1 MRSMWL
7 WLARTMGAVLTTV
20 IIFFVVFGLMMTAST
35 WSSLLFP
42 VAKITVTGGYWEGNN
57 YVISGV
63 LDKYRGCEF
72 VGMTMRDAQTG
83 REFTFTTP
91 QRPPGQTSSRPA
103 VEAQPFEDWIVVDPP
118 AHGARVNM
126 FTHHKCHE
134 LWDTFSAVGSFD
146 ISPKEFSQ

>member
-1 MRSMWL
+1 MWL

-42 VAKITVTGGYWEGNN
+42 VAKVTVTKGEWVGNN
-57 YVISGV
+57 YVIHGV

-72 VGMTMRDAQTG
+72 VGMTMRDDRTG
-83 REFTFTTP
+83 KELEFVTP
-91 QRPPGQTSSRPA
+91 LRPPGQTSSRPA
-103 VEAQPFEDWIVVDPP
+103 VDNQPFEDWVVVNPP

-134 LWDTFSAVGSFD
+134 LWDTFSHVGTFD
-146 ISPKEFSQ
+146 IPLKGISP